1 MKINLF
7 LDKRDLKNSNL
18 IQAIMDYYKRITK
31 FVKINVYYSL
41 DNKLI
46 GRDDYNINV
55 TTVDGE
61 YMNSIEFSDI
71 IKYKSINRVKNINI
85 FFVKFNK
92 LYHNICFVCFN
103 LSKDLLVLILLEQI
117 YRAYKIINNEP
128 YHK

>member
-85 FFVKFNK
+85 FLLNLINYIIISV
-92 LYHNICFVCFN
+92 LY
-103 LSKDLLVLILLEQI
+103 VLI
-117 YRAYKIINNEP
+117 
-128 YHK
+128 